1 MKRIVLFLLAA
12 SVIFLTSC
20 ETTKEI
26 TLRPDGTGILTT
38 TSDMSSMLGLAK
50 MAGEGKDLDKLK
62 EEKAVDTTVSMEKLV
77 EELPDLTAEEKE
89 LVKKGTLGFNMDLK
103 NDKLITQLT
112 FPFSNTSEIST
123 IDKMYT
129 RVMAQVMKEQMD
141 SSKTGMPAG
150 LPGGD
155 KLPSGSIDNY
165 YAFNLSKGLV
175 ERKLLADKYAKL
187 GDDEGMQ
194 SMKEMSGVGIGN
206 SKLILYLPSPVKKT
220 EGKGVTVSEDKKTV
234 TIMSSLED
242 FFDNGKSLEFRI
254 EF

>member
-234 TIMSSLED
+234 TIMSSMED
-242 FFDNGKSLEFRI
+242 FFDDGKSLEFRI

>member
-165 YAFNLSKGLV
+165 YAFNFSKGLV

>member
-141 SSKTGMPAG
+141 SSKTGMPVG